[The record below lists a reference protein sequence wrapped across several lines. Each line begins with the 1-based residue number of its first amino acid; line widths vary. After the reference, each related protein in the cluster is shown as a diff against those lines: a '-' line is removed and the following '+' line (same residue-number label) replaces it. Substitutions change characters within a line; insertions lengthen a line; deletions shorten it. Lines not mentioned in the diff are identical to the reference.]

1 MPKLE
6 LWHYPGDSAWEAPLA
21 CERLELAAEDP
32 QVRQLRHFC
41 RVVRG
46 EEEPI
51 ITGTDATQTLSVT
64 LAVREAAE
72 TGRRVDL
79 AG

>member
-1 MPKLE
+1 
-6 LWHYPGDSAWEAPLA
+6 
-21 CERLELAAEDP
+21 
-32 QVRQLRHFC
+32 
-41 RVVRG
+41 VRG